1 MEGPITEKAQRCL
14 SAERARG
21 TKSSPRAE
29 ERRARREA
37 RSETGLQRSVKYDG
51 AQPVT
56 DRQTSTEI
64 LYKMRWETGS
74 QRRTYACK
82 QKPRHIWGYDQ

>member
-1 MEGPITEKAQRCL
+1 MRLRSVRGSLFQVNGPITEKARRCL
-14 SAERARG
+14 SAKRALG

-37 RSETGLQRSVKYDG
+37 IDLKPAYRDQSIKYDG

-56 DRQTSTEI
+56 DR
-64 LYKMRWETGS
+64 
-74 QRRTYACK
+74 
-82 QKPRHIWGYDQ
+82 